1 MNYSLDMLIHEIG
14 ENRQLLDQLK
24 QHPETVAESYS
35 VHIDQLDQIRN
46 GDLLALYKQGV
57 HPLSIMK
64 LARTLGIDVTERY
77 KQLLGDSTFRKP
89 QREGKRCSI

>member
-14 ENRQLLDQLK
+14 ENKQLLEQLK
-24 QHPETVAESYS
+24 RHPEDVAAAYS
-35 VHIDQLDQIRN
+35 VHVDQLEQIVN

-77 KQLLGDSTFRKP
+77 KQLLGDS
-89 QREGKRCSI
+89 SL